1 MSLRFPYKLD
11 PVPRP
16 VLSLGGRYVRPRP
29 VVPVT
34 LVGPT
39 GGRARDAMLD
49 TGGDNTLFP
58 EELAAKIGLDLT
70 NAPKGTGAG
79 VGSTGVEVR
88 YVQVTLRLT
97 DGKERREWIG
107 WVGFTKAPLPYPLLG
122 FAGCLQF
129 FTSTYHGDR
138 EEVELTTNS
147 LYPGT

>member
-1 MSLRFPYKLD
+1 MSLRYRYKLNKS
-11 PVPRP
+11 PSPIV
-16 VLSLGGRYVRPRP
+16 SLGGRYVRPRP
-29 VVPVT
+29 IVSVA
-34 LVGPT
+34 LIGPA
-39 GGRARDAMLD
+39 GSRARDAVLD
-49 TGGDNTLFP
+49 TGADDTLFP
-58 EELAAKIGLDLT
+58 EEVAAKIGLDLT
-70 NAPKGTGAG
+70 YAAKGMGSG
-79 VGSTGVEVR
+79 VGSAGIDVR

-107 WVGFTKAPLPYPLLG
+107 WVGFTKATLPYPLLG